1 MTKTTVLIK
10 LDKRDPDLS
19 KIRDIARVSREG
31 KVIGF
36 PTETVYG
43 IGGPMSVV
51 GISQMLD
58 EIKKRKPE
66 KSYSF
71 HIGNWDMLDYL
82 KVKRTPAFR
91 FLAKDF
97 MPGPMTAVILSDAG
111 EKIGLRYPK
120 NIFASALINAV
131 GEPFIATSANLSGS
145 PSPYTAEDVLK
156 QLSGQID
163 FLIDGGATE
172 LKTDS
177 TVVDFTGPEPVILRE
192 GAEAKKIQEAIQKV
206 KDGKFPRKKI
216 LIVCT
221 GNSCRS
227 PMAEGWLYNELR
239 HKGLADQIEISSC
252 GIGARGGSPA
262 TSEAVYIMK
271 NREIDISKHRS
282 RPCSRED
289 VLESDLIFAMSQEHY
304 MFLAGLVP
312 QAKDKIKIL
321 NIPDPIGMGMMIYEE
336 VIRSIERKMRDYWKE
351 IIA

>member
-43 IGGPMSVV
+43 IGAPMSVAK
-51 GISQMLD
+51 ISETLD
-58 EIKKRKPE
+58 QIKQRKPD
-66 KSYSF
+66 KAYSF

-82 KVKRTPAFR
+82 KLKRTPAFR

-97 MPGPMTAVILSDAG
+97 MPGPMTAVVKADNG

-120 NIFASALINAV
+120 NIFCSALINAV
-131 GEPFIATSANLSGS
+131 GEPFVATSANISGS
-145 PSPYTAEDVLK
+145 PSPYTADDVIK
-156 QLSGQID
+156 QLNGQID
-163 FLIDGGATE
+163 YLIDGGATE
-172 LKTDS
+172 YKADS
-177 TVVDFTGPEPVILRE
+177 TVVDFSGAEPVILRQ
-192 GAEAKKIQEAIQKV
+192 GAEFKKIEAAIQKV

-227 PMAEGWLYNELR
+227 PMAAGWLENELK
-239 HKGLADQIEISSC
+239 HKGLLEQIEISSC
-252 GIGARGGSPA
+252 GIGARGGSSA
-262 TSEAVYIMK
+262 TSEAIYIMK

-289 VLESDLIFAMSQEHY
+289 VMESDLIFAMSQEHY

-312 QAKDKIKIL
+312 QAKEKIKIL

-336 VIRSIERKMRDYWKE
+336 VIRSIERKLRDHWKE
-351 IIA
+351 IVA